1 MNEIR
6 KSRPSFRGGDRP
18 GSRADRPS
26 SRGEKS
32 SYRSSER
39 PSFGGGSKFG
49 SRGGSKFGGKP
60 GFKSEFRSDKP
71 SFRDGERTE
80 RPSFRGGERS
90 EFRSERPFRG
100 GDRPGF
106 KGGNKFGDR
115 PGFKSDR
122 PSFRDGER
130 SEFRSDRP
138 SFRGGSKF
146 GGKPGFKSE
155 ERGKFGKPF
164 GGRKFEGRDEKP
176 FGSRDDRRFA
186 GKDDRRFEKR
196 PVVTAPKPEREDDG
210 TVRLNK
216 FIANSGVCSRREAD
230 EFIQAGLVTVNGNV
244 ITELGVRVK
253 RTDDIRFNGERMK
266 GEKKVYILMN
276 KPKDYVTTTS
286 DPHAEKDVMQLIS
299 KEMCPERIFPVG
311 RLDKATT
318 GVLLL
323 TNDGELTEKLTHPSY
338 QKKKIYQVELD
349 RNFHQDDM
357 DKLVQGISLED
368 GVSFADEAAYVEG
381 EKNIVGVEIHS
392 GKNRIVRRMFEALG
406 YNVRKL
412 DRVYFAGL
420 TKKNLRRGQWRFLSE
435 EEVRMLKMNFYE

>member
-6 KSRPSFRGGDRP
+6 KKRPSFRGGDRP
-18 GSRADRPS
+18 GSRSERPS

-39 PSFGGGSKFG
+39 PSF
-49 SRGGSKFGGKP
+49 RGGSKTAF
-60 GFKSEFRSDKP
+60 
-71 SFRDGERTE
+71 
-80 RPSFRGGERS
+80 
-90 EFRSERPFRG
+90 
-100 GDRPGF
+100 
-106 KGGNKFGDR
+106 N
-115 PGFKSDR
+115 
-122 PSFRDGER
+122 
-130 SEFRSDRP
+130 
-138 SFRGGSKF
+138 
-146 GGKPGFKSE
+146 SE
-155 ERGKFGKPF
+155 ERGKFGKAL
-164 GGRKFEGRDEKP
+164 GGRKFADRDDKKFGGRDERP
-176 FGSRDDRRFA
+176 FRGREERSFGSRDERRY
-186 GKDDRRFEKR
+186 EKR

-216 FIANSGVCSRREAD
+216 FIANSGICSRREAD

-244 ITELGVRVK
+244 VTELGVRVK

-338 QKKKIYQVELD
+338 QKKKIYQVDLD

-368 GVSFADEAAYVEG
+368 GVSFADEAAYVDG
-381 EKNIVGVEIHS
+381 DKSVIGVEIHS